1 MIKKKTHLTILEMLE
16 NNELI
21 KVSEILEETK
31 ASESTI
37 RRDLAYLEK
46 EGLLIRVHGGAKRLD
61 TKEEELSYTEKLSKN
76 IGDKRKISEY
86 AAKEVCDGDSIFL
99 DAGTTTFEMIPF
111 LKGKNIFVITT
122 GIDHIGELIKYNI
135 PCYMVGGKVKM
146 KTKAIIGGDA
156 LEFLK
161 KFNFDKAFLGAN
173 GVDEKFGFTT
183 PDGEEASIKKLSK
196 ELSKQVFILA
206 DNSKLNKSTLVKFAE
221 LNEGII
227 ITDKNADI
235 EKIKD
240 LTEIRRAK

>member
-1 MIKKKTHLTILEMLE
+1 MIKKRTHLTILEMLE
-16 NNELI
+16 KSELI
-21 KVSEILEETK
+21 KVSEIIEKTN

-46 EGLLIRVHGGAKRLD
+46 EGLLVRVHGGATRIS
-61 TKEEELSYTEKLSKN
+61 TKSEELSYSEKLSKN

-86 AAKEVCDGDSIFL
+86 AASEVCDGDAIFL

-111 LKGKNIFVITT
+111 LNGKDIFVLTT

-146 KTKAIIGGDA
+146 KTKAIIGVDA
-156 LEFLK
+156 LDFLK
-161 KFNFDKAFLGAN
+161 KFSFDKAFLGTN

-183 PDGEEASIKKLSK
+183 PDAEEASIKRLAK
-196 ELSKQVFILA
+196 ELSKKLFILA
-206 DNSKLNKSTLVKFAE
+206 DNSKFNKSTLVKFAE

-227 ITDKNADI
+227 ITDINADI

-240 LTEIRRAK
+240 LTEVRMGK